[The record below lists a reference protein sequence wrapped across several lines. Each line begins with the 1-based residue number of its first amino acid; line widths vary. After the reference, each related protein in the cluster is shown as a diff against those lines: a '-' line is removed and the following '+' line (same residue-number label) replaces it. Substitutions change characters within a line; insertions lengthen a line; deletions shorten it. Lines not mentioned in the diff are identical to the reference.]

1 MQTTTSAVP
10 DPSAP
15 LEGYCDLH
23 AHSTASDGT
32 DTPTQLAHE
41 ANRVGLRT
49 LALTDHDT
57 TAGLAECA
65 AACAA
70 LGIEF
75 VPGTEL
81 SCDIDAILDSPPGES
96 DGVLHILGLFI
107 RHNDPGLLTLCQQQ
121 RDRRNEHV
129 PRMLAALAALGMP
142 VTMEEVAALSGGQ
155 VIGRMH
161 VAAALL
167 AHSYVASIAEAFQ
180 KYIGTHGPA
189 NPPREFVHPREAIT
203 TIHAAGGVAV
213 LAHPVQ
219 LKCGTDAELRT
230 AVTRLRDMGLD
241 SLEVLHSDHTPE
253 LTAKYTVLARERN
266 VLTSGGS
273 DYHGSNKPKVRLGSQ
288 QVPATWASALDA
300 LRSATTSS
308 ES

>member
-1 MQTTTSAVP
+1 MTIRTEP
-10 DPSAP
+10 AP
-15 LEGYCDLH
+15 QFCDLH

-41 ANRVGLRT
+41 AARVGLRT

-57 TAGLAECA
+57 TAGLAECSA
-65 AACAA
+65 ASAA

-81 SCDIDAILDSPPGES
+81 SCDIDAILDSPRGQS
-96 DGVLHILGLFI
+96 SGVLHILGLFI
-107 RHNDPGLLTLCQQQ
+107 RHDDPGLLALCRQQ

-129 PRMLAALAALGMP
+129 PRMLAALTSLGMP
-142 VTMEEVAALSGGQ
+142 ITMDEVTALSGGQ

-167 AHSYVASIAEAFQ
+167 ARGYISTIAEAFQ

-189 NPPREFVHPREAIT
+189 NPPRDFVHPREAIAA
-203 TIHAAGGVAV
+203 IHAAGGVAV

-219 LKCGTDAELRT
+219 LKCATNAELHT
-230 AVTRLRDMGLD
+230 AVTRLRDIGLD
-241 SLEVLHSDHTPE
+241 ALEVLHSDHSPD
-253 LTAKYTVLARERN
+253 LTAAYTRLAGE
-266 VLTSGGS
+266 LGLLASGGS
-273 DYHGSNKPKVRLGSQ
+273 DYHGRNKPRVQLGSQ
-288 QVPATWASALDA
+288 RVPEAWAVMLSQYRPAQ
-300 LRSATTSS
+300 ATTRP
-308 ES
+308 